1 MTHKYSVK
9 GMTCTGCVSNVRKA
23 LEAVPGVTKVNVQ
36 QQPGEAEVTMEKHID
51 TTVLQQAVKQY
62 GNYQLSD
69 LH

>member
-9 GMTCTGCVSNVRKA
+9 GMSCSGCVSNVQKA
-23 LEAVPGVTKVNVQ
+23 LESVPGVTKANVQ

-51 TTVLQQAVKQY
+51 TTVLQQAIKQY
-62 GNYQLSD
+62 GNYQLSE

>member
-9 GMTCTGCVSNVRKA
+9 GMSCGGCVTNVQKA
-23 LEAVPGVTKVNVQ
+23 LAAVPGVTKATVQ

-51 TTVLQQAVKQY
+51 TAVLQQAVNQY
-62 GNYQLSD
+62 GNYQLSE